1 MNEPLETVVVA
12 PMTTT
17 LRSHPTRLNLT
28 KIGQV
33 ALYRWRAVNRQRIV
47 RRLGAVS
54 TKANEV
60 SSVLVEIFVR

>member
-1 MNEPLETVVVA
+1 LPGYLPGRDERTAGDCGGSADDDDA
-12 PMTTT
+12 PQ
-17 LRSHPTRLNLT
+17 PW
-28 KIGQV
+28 QV
-33 ALYRWRAVNRQRIV
+33 ALDRWRAVDGQRIV